1 MGLTRPDDWPERLA
15 AFLAARHV
23 PFAWGSQ
30 DCVSLAADWV
40 MALGLDDP
48 IAPFRGY
55 TDARSA
61 VLAIRAAG
69 GISSYWATAL
79 PETPIGMARR
89 GDLGV
94 IHIGRREATVIVTGG
109 ELVGAGAQ
117 GLVTLPRSRLVR
129 AFEVG

>member
-1 MGLTRPDDWPERLA
+1 MRPNDWPERLHD
-15 AFLAARHV
+15 FLAARNV
-23 PFAWGSQ
+23 PFAWGPQ

-40 MALGLDDP
+40 MALGFDDP

-61 VLAIRAAG
+61 VQAIRAAG
-69 GISSYWATAL
+69 GIASHRATAL
-79 PETPIGMARR
+79 QEVPIGMARR

-109 ELVGAGAQ
+109 EVVGAGPV
-117 GLVTLPRSRLVR
+117 GLVSLPRARLMR